1 MLAGD
6 HNLIEGDR
14 MYLNALENQ
23 SIPNTETL
31 PQNYLPNQA
40 HWTVESPIEV
50 TNKIAVKLDLTQ

>member
-1 MLAGD
+1 
-6 HNLIEGDR
+6 

-40 HWTVESPIEV
+40 HWTVQSPTEV
-50 TNKIAVKLDLTQ
+50 TNKIAGKLGLSQ